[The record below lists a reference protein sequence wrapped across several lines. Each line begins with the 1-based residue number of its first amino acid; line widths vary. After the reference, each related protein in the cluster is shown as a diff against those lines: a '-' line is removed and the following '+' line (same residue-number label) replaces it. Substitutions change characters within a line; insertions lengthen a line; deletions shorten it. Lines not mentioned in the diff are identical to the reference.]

1 MVLRIPF
8 NIWLII
14 KGFTQNHNENYDETL
29 NIIIELKICLI
40 VFTKCCTTC
49 FGRWITKLHSLIGM
63 TSYIC
68 TRHIHKGFVDPKDAR
83 KVYNL

>member
-1 MVLRIPF
+1 MDGIKNTLQY
-8 NIWLII
+8 LIAS
-14 KGFTQNHNENYDETL
+14 D
-29 NIIIELKICLI
+29 
-40 VFTKCCTTC
+40 KCCTTC

-68 TRHIHKGFVDPKDAR
+68 VGHIRKGFVDPNDAR